1 MDLSKAL
8 VTTLHR
14 NMKQALSQGRLA
26 EAVDILDR
34 LKRED
39 PLSRETR
46 GFELEYYLASERL
59 GEAESLARLLC
70 RSFPDSARIWF
81 LAGKLAYKQKRY
93 PDAET
98 CFRESRRLYPG
109 TQTQLWLGKTLTQTG
124 DWNEAESLLTS
135 VRDRYDN
142 ALLDL
147 GWLYERKGDLEAALG
162 AYDAYLAAHPDHEF
176 ASSQRVRIKARSLEP
191 EALIEEVERLVAF
204 GERIPDSLFA
214 DYVEKLLDT
223 GQGARAREEVKSRLT
238 DLDPRVGVKV
248 AWACYRKQAY
258 DLACDLF
265 MKFLE
270 THLGNFKYLNTLEAA
285 AAKCNRLTE
294 LIEAYTRLAE
304 STPKLHGRLKTL
316 FKRIES
322 KG

>member
-1 MDLSKAL
+1 
-8 VTTLHR
+8 
-14 NMKQALSQGRLA
+14 MKQALSQGRLE
-26 EAVDILDR
+26 EAGNILDR

-46 GFELEYYLASERL
+46 GYELEYYLASERL
-59 GEAESLARLLC
+59 GDAESLAKQLC
-70 RSFPDSARIWF
+70 RAFPDSARIWF
-81 LAGKLAYKQKRY
+81 LAGKLAYRQKRY

-98 CFRESRRLYPG
+98 CFRESLRIYPG
-109 TQTQLWLGKTLTQTG
+109 NQTQLWLGKTLTQTG

-135 VRDRYDN
+135 VRERYDN

-162 AYDAYLAAHPDHEF
+162 AYDAFLATHPGHDF
-176 ASSQRVRIKARSLEP
+176 ASSQRMKLKARSLEP
-191 EALIEEVERLVAF
+191 EALIEEVERLVEF
-204 GERIPDSLFA
+204 GERIPDSLFG

-223 GQGARAREEVKSRLT
+223 GQGSRAREEVISRLK
-238 DLDPRVGVKV
+238 DLDPRVGVSV
-248 AWACYRKQAY
+248 AWSFYRRQAY

-270 THLGNFKYLNTLEAA
+270 SNLNNFKYLNCLESA

-294 LIEAYTRLAE
+294 LIEAYKRLAE
-304 STPKLHGRLKTL
+304 SSPKLHGRLRTL
-316 FKRIES
+316 FKRIA
-322 KG
+322 KK